1 MVSVPNYVIMVIVSK
16 KYAVNIGEHVFAT
29 EKFIRTA
36 RLLVSEG
43 IIGEKDLTEPAL
55 PSRQDLLLAHT
66 PEWIE
71 KIVDGKMTAADE
83 ELSEIPYSPEISAAH
98 RLAVGG
104 TILACE
110 SALGT
115 GLGLHSGGG
124 SHHAFSDHGEGF
136 CILNDIA
143 VAVRRMQKDG
153 KIKRAM
159 VVDLDVHQGNG
170 TAAIFKNSP
179 EVFTFSMHQKD
190 IYPETKEKS
199 SLDIELDSGTGDK
212 EYLSLLSKNL
222 PLSLENH
229 KPDLVIYVA
238 GADCYQK
245 DQLGGLKLTFEGL
258 KARDEMVFKECF
270 TRKIPVAAVLGG
282 GYAFDLDDTV
292 KIHAQTLRSGLNLR
306 GSFY

>member
-1 MVSVPNYVIMVIVSK
+1 MIIVSQ

-29 EKFIRTA
+29 EKFIRSA

-43 IIGEKDLTEPAL
+43 TIGETDLTEPAL
-55 PSRQDLLLAHT
+55 PLRDDLLLAHT

-71 KIVDGKMTAADE
+71 KVVDGKMTAVDE
-83 ELSEIPYSPEISAAH
+83 ALSEIPYSPEISTAH
-98 RLAVGG
+98 QLAVGG
-104 TILACE
+104 TIGACR
-110 SALGT
+110 SALEN

-159 VVDLDVHQGNG
+159 TVDLDVHQGNG

-179 EVFTFSMHQKD
+179 EVFTFSMHQND

-199 SLDIELDSGTGDK
+199 SLDIELEKGTKDAD
-212 EYLSLLSKNL
+212 YLSLLAKNL
-222 PLSLENH
+222 PISLENH
-229 KPDLVIYVA
+229 NPDLVIYVA

-245 DQLGGLKLTFEGL
+245 DRLGGLKLTFKGL

-270 TRKIPVAAVLGG
+270 TRKIPVAVVLGG
-282 GYAFDLDDTV
+282 GYAFNLNDTV
-292 KIHAQTLRSGLNLR
+292 KIHTQTLRSGLKLQ
-306 GSFY
+306 GQKTFSPQK

>member
-1 MVSVPNYVIMVIVSK
+1 MVIVSK
-16 KYAVNIGEHVFAT
+16 KYTVNIGEHVFAT
-29 EKFIRTA
+29 EKFIRAA

-43 IIGEKDLTEPAL
+43 TITEKDLMEPGL
-55 PSRQDLLLAHT
+55 PSRDDLLLAHT

-71 KIVDGKMTAADE
+71 KVVDAKMAAADE
-83 ELSEIPYSPEISAAH
+83 TISEIPYSPEISAAH
-98 RLAVGG
+98 QLAVGG

-110 SALGT
+110 SALET

-124 SHHAFSDHGEGF
+124 SHHAFADHGEGF

-143 VAVRRMQKDG
+143 VAVRRMQKDS

-159 VVDLDVHQGNG
+159 AVDLDVHQGNG
-170 TAAIFKNSP
+170 TAAIFRDSP

-190 IYPETKEKS
+190 IYPEIKEKS
-199 SLDIELDSGTGDK
+199 SLDIELKKGAGDQ

-222 PLSLENH
+222 PALLENH

-270 TRKIPVAAVLGG
+270 TRKIPVAVVLGG
-282 GYAFDLDDTV
+282 GYAFDPDDTV
-292 KIHAQTLRSGLNLR
+292 KIHARTLESGLKVR
-306 GSFY
+306 KSFV